1 MMRRVLVTHPGRQHS
16 HRAAL
21 ALAGAGRLAGY
32 WSGVPSLE
40 RQRGLVPRSLWR
52 RFVRYEALPLEPEIA
67 LAAPWVPALRR
78 LGDRLPAGL
87 AARADFAAC
96 RAFDRWAA
104 RRLAGVE
111 AGAVLACEISA
122 LATFRQARAR
132 GWRTLLDAPAMH
144 PAAQERLHG
153 RAAPERVHRRVVAVK
168 EAEIEAADAIVTVSS
183 LARRSYL
190 DAGVPE
196 SKVLAVPLGAD
207 LALFG
212 SAPSD
217 GREGACRFLFA
228 GAPIR
233 RKGFDLLVAALGAV
247 HARGARFHL
256 RLAGPR
262 GELSALAGGLP
273 DGSWSEAGPRTQ
285 RELAAELAAAD
296 CLVLPSRSDSFGM
309 VVPEA
314 LAAGRPV
321 VVSDQVGAADLVV
334 EGVNGW
340 IVPAGDVDAL
350 AARLA
355 ACAGSPAELRGR
367 AEACRASARRATWE
381 AYDDR
386 LVAALAPI
394 LDGAAR

>member
-1 MMRRVLVTHPGRQHS
+1 MKRILVTHPGRQHS

-21 ALAGAGRLAGY
+21 ALARSGRLAGY
-32 WSGVPSLE
+32 WSGVPSRE
-40 RQRGLVPRSLWR
+40 RQRGLVPLSLWR
-52 RFVRYEALPLEPEIA
+52 RLVRYEAVPLDDA
-67 LAAPWVPALRR
+67 LVRSAAWVPASRR
-78 LGDRLPAGL
+78 LGDRLPRAL

-104 RRLAGVE
+104 GRLGEVD

-122 LATFRQARAR
+122 LATFRAARAR
-132 GWRTLLDAPAMH
+132 GWLALLDAPALH

-153 RAAPERVHRRVVAVK
+153 HAAPERVHRRVVAVK

-183 LARRSYL
+183 LARRSYVE
-190 DAGVPE
+190 AGVPAA
-196 SKVLAVPLGAD
+196 KVLAVPLGAD
-207 LALFG
+207 LELFA
-212 SAPSD
+212 SAPAADRD
-217 GREGACRFLFA
+217 GVCRFLFA

-233 RKGFDLLVAALGAV
+233 RKGFDLLIEALAAI
-247 HARGARFHL
+247 HERDARFHL
-256 RLAGPR
+256 RLVGPR
-262 GELSALAGGLP
+262 GELSALAGRLP
-273 DGSWSEAGPRTQ
+273 RGSWSEAGPRLQ

-340 IVPAGDVDAL
+340 VVRAGDAVAL
-350 AARLA
+350 AERLA
-355 ACAGSPAELRGR
+355 ACARAPGELRGR
-367 AEACRASARRATWE
+367 AEACRESARQATWE
-381 AYDDR
+381 AYDRR

-394 LDGAAR
+394 LDGAPA